1 MTWIQTRGGDAFEL
15 LSPKPGMIHF
25 EEIATIL
32 SRIPRFNGHTGDVF
46 SVAQH
51 CTEGAKAILRSGVED
66 ATALAFLLH
75 DAHEAFLGDLTSPV
89 LVALDTLAYD
99 RGLSAITASSLMGE
113 LKRRADAAIYAAA
126 GLKWPL
132 HPDIQQIVAYYD
144 LRMLRTERDALMAPP
159 PKSWTTSAEAA
170 EPLIGCK
177 FGYVPPRVA
186 AAEWLELF
194 QALSTNVDSQHGRC
208 EK

>member
-75 DAHEAFLGDLTSPV
+75 DAHEAFLASISTEGESPNGWFAYLI
-89 LVALDTLAYD
+89 LVTQEFNSMCY
-99 RGLSAITASSLMGE
+99 T
-113 LKRRADAAIYAAA
+113 K
-126 GLKWPL
+126 
-132 HPDIQQIVAYYD
+132 Q
-144 LRMLRTERDALMAPP
+144 
-159 PKSWTTSAEAA
+159 
-170 EPLIGCK
+170 
-177 FGYVPPRVA
+177 
-186 AAEWLELF
+186 
-194 QALSTNVDSQHGRC
+194 
-208 EK
+208 